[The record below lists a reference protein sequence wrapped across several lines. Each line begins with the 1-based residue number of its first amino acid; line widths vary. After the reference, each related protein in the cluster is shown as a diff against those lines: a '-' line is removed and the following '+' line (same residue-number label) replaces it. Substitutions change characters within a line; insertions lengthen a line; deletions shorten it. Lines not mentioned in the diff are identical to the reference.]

1 MKAKWKKPE
10 SSEELD
16 SMARDVSDVQP
27 LSAAMRR
34 RWEAAKRTGTKATRG
49 RPRKAAKDKAQIVP
63 VSIDPRLLE
72 AVDRY
77 AKSEGIS
84 RSRLV
89 AEGLQMRI
97 KV

>member
-1 MKAKWKKPE
+1 MV
-10 SSEELD
+10 LD

-27 LSAAMRR
+27 LTTAMRR
-34 RWEAAKRTGTKATRG
+34 RWEAAKRTGTKAKRG
-49 RPRKAAKDKAQIVP
+49 RPRKAAKDKAEIIP

-77 AKSEGIS
+77 AKTERIS